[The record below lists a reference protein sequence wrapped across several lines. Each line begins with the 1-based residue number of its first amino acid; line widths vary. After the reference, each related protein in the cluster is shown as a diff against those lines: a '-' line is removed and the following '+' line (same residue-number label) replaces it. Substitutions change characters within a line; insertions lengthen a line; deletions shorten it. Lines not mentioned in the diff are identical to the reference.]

1 MAKGQPL
8 QFELDDDDLKMF
20 SEEADEQIEL
30 LDNALVQ
37 LEGEPDPDLVQQ
49 IFRAAHT
56 LKGSSAT
63 IGHRRMA
70 SLTHAMETVLDAV
83 RQGRR
88 EPTSEVVDALL
99 AALDALRFLANEVIT
114 KVDSGVETEQLEEDL
129 RAVLEAPA
137 ETGGALDVDVAVA
150 AGDIALPSEL

>member
-1 MAKGQPL
+1 MAKGQRL

-37 LEGEPDPDLVQQ
+37 LEGEPESELVQQ

-63 IGHRRMA
+63 MDTRRWP
-70 SLTHAMETVLDAV
+70 
-83 RQGRR
+83 G
-88 EPTSEVVDALL
+88 
-99 AALDALRFLANEVIT
+99 
-114 KVDSGVETEQLEEDL
+114 
-129 RAVLEAPA
+129 
-137 ETGGALDVDVAVA
+137 
-150 AGDIALPSEL
+150 